1 MEMETSGFGSSAN
14 CLFGVDPNPD
24 VSISKK
30 NCTLLDGHPL
40 TIPTVFG
47 GHRECVPDLLTE

>member
-1 MEMETSGFGSSAN
+1 METSGFGSSAN